1 MATVPETPGKPGTP
15 SLDKPTEP
23 PRSGTSRPATGEFV
37 RSVGLRWDTA
47 VGVLLVAVFLV
58 GLGTTD
64 GFASSGNL
72 AFAFNDISEVALI
85 ALPMTLL
92 VVAGQID
99 LSVASML
106 GLGSALTGAL
116 WNAGWAFETIVPVV
130 LLVGVAGGLL
140 NGWLVTRVGLPS
152 LAVTIGTLALYR
164 GLASVALGS
173 DAVTDFPQNYSRWA
187 VDTTTVPGTFLTYPV
202 VLFIVLAVITAVV
215 LHATSFGRSLFAIG
229 AQEDAAYFAGIRV
242 KRFKLILFVVT
253 GLVSSFAGVVFT
265 LRYGSARADN
275 GLGFE
280 MLVIASVLLGG
291 VDFDGG
297 KGTLFG
303 AVAGV
308 LLIGVLKN
316 LLTLNDVPNE
326 VQVIV
331 TGLLLVASVL
341 TPRIVAA
348 AVERRHRRAGTAPA
362 PPTAPSPVSSTSS
375 RTS

>member
-1 MATVPETPGKPGTP
+1 MGMAPDTQAAPRPPVKTPEQR
-15 SLDKPTEP
+15 PT
-23 PRSGTSRPATGEFV
+23 TAGERV
-37 RSVGLRWDTA
+37 RAVGLRWDTA
-47 VGVLLVAVFLV
+47 VGALLVAVFVV
-58 GLGTTD
+58 GLGTTE
-64 GFASSGNL
+64 GFASGENL
-72 AFAFNDISEVALI
+72 AFAFNDIAEVALI

-92 VVAGQID
+92 VVAGQVD

-130 LLVGVAGGLL
+130 LVVGVAGGLL

-173 DAVTDFPQNYSRWA
+173 DAVTDFPATYADWA

-202 VLFIVLAVITAVV
+202 LLFLVLAVVTAVV
-215 LHATSFGRSLFAIG
+215 LHATAFGRSLFAIG
-229 AQEDAAYFAGIRV
+229 AQEEAAYFAGIRV
-242 KRFKLILFVVT
+242 KRFKLILFVLT
-253 GLVSSFAGVVFT
+253 GAVSAFAGVVFT

-341 TPRIVAA
+341 TPRVIAA
-348 AVERRHRRAGTAPA
+348 AVERRHRRAADTAPG
-362 PPTAPSPVSSTSS
+362 P
-375 RTS
+375 

>member
-1 MATVPETPGKPGTP
+1 MGTESETRGAADAARTRG
-15 SLDKPTEP
+15 SL
-23 PRSGTSRPATGEFV
+23 V
-37 RSVGLRWDTA
+37 RGLALRWDTA
-47 VGVLLVAVFLV
+47 VGVLLVAVFV
-58 GLGTTD
+58 IGLGSTD
-64 GFASSGNL
+64 GFGSADNL
-72 AFAFNDISEVALI
+72 AFAFDDIVEVAVL

-92 VVAGQID
+92 VVAGQVD

-116 WNAGWAFETIVPVV
+116 WNAGWAFEAIVPVV
-130 LLVGVAGGLL
+130 LLAGAAGGLL

-173 DAVTDFPQNYSRWA
+173 DAVTGFPQKYADWA

-202 VLFIVLAVITAVV
+202 LLFAVLAVLTAIV
-215 LHATSFGRSLFAIG
+215 LHATGLGRALFAIG
-229 AQEDAAYFAGIRV
+229 AQEEAAYFAGIRV
-242 KRFKLILFVVT
+242 KRIKLLLFVVT
-253 GLVSSFAGVVFT
+253 GLFASFTGVLFT

-291 VDFDGG
+291 IDFDGG

-316 LLTLNDVPNE
+316 LLTLNDIANE

-341 TPRIVAA
+341 TPRVIAA
-348 AVERRHRRAGTAPA
+348 VVERRHRRAADS
-362 PPTAPSPVSSTSS
+362 PS
-375 RTS
+375 

>member
-1 MATVPETPGKPGTP
+1 MGMAPDTRTAPRPPAQTPEQRTPTAA
-15 SLDKPTEP
+15 E
-23 PRSGTSRPATGEFV
+23 RV
-37 RSVGLRWDTA
+37 RAVGLRWDTA
-47 VGVLLVAVFLV
+47 VGALLVAVFVV

-64 GFASSGNL
+64 GFASGENL
-72 AFAFNDISEVALI
+72 AFAFNDIAEVALI

-92 VVAGQID
+92 VVAGQVD

-106 GLGSALTGAL
+106 GLGSALTGSL

-130 LLVGVAGGLL
+130 LLVGIAGGLL

-173 DAVTDFPQNYSRWA
+173 DAVTDFPRVYADWA

-202 VLFIVLAVITAVV
+202 VLFIAAAVVTAVV
-215 LHATSFGRSLFAIG
+215 LHATTFGRSLFAIG
-229 AQEDAAYFAGIRV
+229 AQEEAAYFAGIRV
-242 KRFKLILFVVT
+242 KRFKLILFVLT
-253 GLVSSFAGVVFT
+253 GAVSAFAGVVFT

-341 TPRIVAA
+341 TPRVIAA
-348 AVERRHRRAGTAPA
+348 ASERRHRRALGAPGTTVPE
-362 PPTAPSPVSSTSS
+362 P
-375 RTS
+375 

>member
-1 MATVPETPGKPGTP
+1 MGTAPETQEAVPAGPGAARKPRTGGGP
-15 SLDKPTEP
+15 L
-23 PRSGTSRPATGEFV
+23 RSAA
-37 RSVGLRWDTA
+37 LRWDTA
-47 VGVLLVAVFLV
+47 VGVLLVAVFV
-58 GLGTTD
+58 IGLGSTD
-64 GFASSGNL
+64 GFGSAGNL
-72 AFAFNDISEVALI
+72 AFALNDIVEVAVL

-92 VVAGQID
+92 VVAGQVD

-116 WNAGWAFETIVPVV
+116 WNAGWAFEAIVPLV
-130 LLVGVAGGLL
+130 LLVGAAGGLL

-173 DAVTDFPQNYSRWA
+173 DAVTDFPQKYTDWA

-202 VLFIVLAVITAVV
+202 VLFIVLAVITAIV
-215 LHATSFGRSLFAIG
+215 LHATGPGRSLFAIG
-229 AQEDAAYFAGIRV
+229 AQEEAAYFAGIRV
-242 KRFKLILFVVT
+242 KRIKLLLFVVA
-253 GLVSSFAGVVFT
+253 GLFASFTGVVFA

-291 VDFDGG
+291 IDFDGG

-308 LLIGVLKN
+308 LLIGILKN
-316 LLTLNDVPNE
+316 LLTLNDVANE

-341 TPRIVAA
+341 TPRVIASVI
-348 AVERRHRRAGTAPA
+348 ERRHRRAANA
-362 PPTAPSPVSSTSS
+362 RS
-375 RTS
+375 

>member
-1 MATVPETPGKPGTP
+1 MGMAPDTQTAPRP
-15 SLDKPTEP
+15 PTEAP
-23 PRSGTSRPATGEFV
+23 APRVTTAGEFV
-37 RSVGLRWDTA
+37 KSVGLRWDTA
-47 VGVLLVAVFLV
+47 VGALLVAVFVV

-64 GFASSGNL
+64 GFASGENL
-72 AFAFNDISEVALI
+72 AFAFNDIAEVALI

-92 VVAGQID
+92 VVAGQVD

-116 WNAGWAFETIVPVV
+116 WNAGWAFELIVPVV
-130 LLVGVAGGLL
+130 LLVGVVGGLL

-173 DAVTDFPQNYSRWA
+173 DAVTDFPQTYASWA
-187 VDTTTVPGTFLTYPV
+187 VDTTTIPGTFITYPIA
-202 VLFIVLAVITAVV
+202 LFSTLAVATAVL
-215 LHATSFGRSLFAIG
+215 LHSTAFGRSLFAIG
-229 AQEDAAYFAGIRV
+229 AQEEAAYFAGIRV
-242 KRFKLILFVVT
+242 KRLKLILFVVT
-253 GLVSSFAGVVFT
+253 GVFAAFAGIVFT

-341 TPRIVAA
+341 TPRVIASVI
-348 AVERRHRRAGTAPA
+348 ERRHRRAAGAAPE
-362 PPTAPSPVSSTSS
+362 S
-375 RTS
+375 

>member
-1 MATVPETPGKPGTP
+1 MGTAPETETAPETAPRPGTDAP
-15 SLDKPTEP
+15 EPRPTTAG
-23 PRSGTSRPATGEFV
+23 RLFRT
-37 RSVGLRWDTA
+37 VGPRWDTA
-47 VGVLLVAVFLV
+47 VGLLLVAVFV
-58 GLGTTD
+58 TGLGTTD
-64 GFASSGNL
+64 GFASAGNL
-72 AFAFNDISEVALI
+72 AFAFNDIAEVALI

-92 VVAGQID
+92 VVAGQVD

-116 WNAGWAFETIVPVV
+116 WNAGWAFELIVPVV
-130 LLVGVAGGLL
+130 LLAGVAGGLL

-173 DAVTDFPQNYSRWA
+173 DAVTGFPQVYADWA

-202 VLFIVLAVITAVV
+202 VLFLVLAVATAVL
-215 LHATSFGRSLFAIG
+215 LHSTSFGRSLFAIG
-229 AQEDAAYFAGIRV
+229 AQEEAAYFAGIRV

-253 GLVSSFAGVVFT
+253 GVFSAFAGIVFT

-341 TPRIVAA
+341 TPRVVAA
-348 AVERRHRRAGTAPA
+348 VVERRHRRAAVGT
-362 PPTAPSPVSSTSS
+362 SGS
-375 RTS
+375 